1 MKKIKN
7 KLNHFH
13 NGTEKGKG
21 SIHLSKLFKFNRIRK
36 IILDKI
42 K

>member
-1 MKKIKN
+1 MKKIK
-7 KLNHFH
+7 KELNHIQ
-13 NGTEKGKG
+13 NSKEENKVP
-21 SIHLSKLFKFNRIRK
+21 IHLSKLFKFNRIRK

>member
-1 MKKIKN
+1 MKKIKK
-7 KLNHFH
+7 KLNHIQ
-13 NGTEKGKG
+13 NIKEENKVP
-21 SIHLSKLFKFNRIRK
+21 IHLSKLFKFNRIRK

>member
-1 MKKIKN
+1 MKKIKK
-7 KLNHFH
+7 KLNHIQ
-13 NGTEKGKG
+13 NSKEENKVP
-21 SIHLSKLFKFNRIRK
+21 IQLSKLFKFNRIRK

>member
-1 MKKIKN
+1 MKNIRKKLKHIQNRKEEN
-7 KLNHFH
+7 K
-13 NGTEKGKG
+13 GP
-21 SIHLSKLFKFNRIRK
+21 IHLSKLFKFNRIRK

>member
-1 MKKIKN
+1 MKKIKR
-7 KLNHFH
+7 KLNNLHDS
-13 NGTEKGKG
+13 TEKGKD

-36 IILDKI
+36 IKLNKI

>member
-7 KLNHFH
+7 KLNHIQ
-13 NGTEKGKG
+13 NSKEESKTP
-21 SIHLSKLFKFNRIRK
+21 IHLSKLFKFNRIRK
-36 IILDKI
+36 IILDKN

>member
-1 MKKIKN
+1 MKNAKK
-7 KLNHFH
+7 KLNHIQ
-13 NGTEKGKG
+13 NSKEESKG
-21 SIHLSKLFKFNRIRK
+21 SIHLSKFFRFNRIRK